1 MRISR
6 PVRNDPYITGAPDR
20 TSCAS
25 TTADSASA
33 FCCATA
39 AARVTG
45 LVAPAMMNG
54 VMMLT
59 WPAAAYSI
67 SPSAMLES

>member
-1 MRISR
+1 M
-6 PVRNDPYITGAPDR
+6 TGAPGR
-20 TSCAS
+20 TICAR
-25 TTADSASA
+25 TTADRHSA

-39 AARVTG
+39 AASVTG

-54 VMMLT
+54 VMMFT
-59 WPAAAYSI
+59 CPASAYSM